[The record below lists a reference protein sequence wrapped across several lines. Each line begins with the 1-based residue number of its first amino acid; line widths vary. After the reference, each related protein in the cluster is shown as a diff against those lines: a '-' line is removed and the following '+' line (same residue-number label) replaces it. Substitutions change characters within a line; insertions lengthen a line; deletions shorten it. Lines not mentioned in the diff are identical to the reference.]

1 MRDILTLHNGLPYAN
16 GGFHTGHALNKI
28 LKDFINRYMLLEG
41 YKVHYVLGWDCHGL
55 PIELKV
61 L

>member
-1 MRDILTLHNGLPYAN
+1 MGDIFTLHDGPPNAN
-16 GGFHTGHALNKI
+16 GNLHIGHALNKI
-28 LKDFINRYMLLEG
+28 LIDFINKYKLLEG
-41 YKVHYVLGWDCHGL
+41 YKVHYVAGCYCYGL